1 MGRQWAPTSLTHMNC
16 DHLYT
21 WMASSGGQH
30 GDTFRVDGG
39 GHGDTFR
46 FWGWDKKNWGREF
59 RGLWDFRGG
68 AWGVM
73 SLGSLG
79 CTLWGWD
86 KGTITGLGMGV

>member
-1 MGRQWAPTSLTHMNC
+1 
-16 DHLYT
+16 
-21 WMASSGGQH
+21 MASWGGQH

-39 GHGDTFR
+39 DMGTPLGFGAGTT
-46 FWGWDKKNWGREF
+46 GR
-59 RGLWDFRGG
+59 DFRQK
-68 AWGVM
+68 ALKM